1 MEIFHFHFA
10 YDLSEQAALIV
21 PRHDFFHSLRN
32 SKYFV
37 MEKMINLRD
46 LLVHEIQ
53 DLYSA
58 EEQIIEALP
67 SMIEKANN
75 KSLKKALQ
83 DHLNVTKKQKDRLDQ
98 VKQLLTEGSEEES
111 SEGKKKGFFSRMF
124 GGGSHK
130 CRGTEGLI
138 DEGEKVMAEDMT
150 PEVLDAA
157 IIASAQK
164 IEHYEICGYGTAR
177 AYARELNLGEVAELL
192 EETLNEEYQADD
204 LLTDLAVG
212 RLNEKAEKGENAEPR
227 GGRKSWWDGRS
238 NARSN
243 GKSRETSG
251 KSKGAASK
259 SKGTAGKS
267 KGAAGKSSSRTTGSA
282 SKSASSARSSNS
294 GSRKATKSG
303 GSGARGGKK
312 TASNSRSKSPARK
325 SSSSKRS
332 SR

>member
-1 MEIFHFHFA
+1 
-10 YDLSEQAALIV
+10 
-21 PRHDFFHSLRN
+21 
-32 SKYFV
+32 

-46 LLVHEIQ
+46 LLVHEVQ

-58 EEQIIEALP
+58 EEQIIKALP

-83 DHLNVTKKQKDRLDQ
+83 DHLNVTEKQKDRLDQ

-138 DEGEKVMAEDMT
+138 EEGEKVMAEDMT

-212 RLNEKAEKGENAEPR
+212 RLNEKAEKGENSEPR

-251 KSKGAASK
+251 KSNGAASK

-267 KGAAGKSSSRTTGSA
+267 KGAASKSSSRTSGSA
-282 SKSASSARSSNS
+282 SKSASARSSNS

-303 GSGARGGKK
+303 GSGTRGGKK
-312 TASNSRSKSPARK
+312 TPAASRSKS
-325 SSSSKRS
+325 SGSKGRS
-332 SR
+332 SRSNSR